1 MDTSKA
7 TICRGITFIPLVI
20 IGLYF
25 YSQWYLPDVS
35 NEGKADFDS
44 ADKEIFSFAD
54 YEEEGP
60 PSLKKSNSTSS
71 GKSAS
76 LLEKELD
83 TGVDAYITGW
93 LTVSRE
99 YFIYPNGGPKNS
111 MSPPSSASNDASISQ
126 SETAYSSLYKLM
138 SNNSSSKS
146 LKGSNSPIGLPSE
159 TNLSNSS
166 QGQDK
171 KQKKSTS
178 KLNKH
183 GNLFLYQDSDQSSV
197 KHVIVI
203 ANHVVTMWPPN
214 VNDGQLFIKRSAICL
229 AKINYDKPDHAAQLS
244 DPENP
249 PTNAFYL
256 FSDNCSEKEDFYFA
270 LIRASKRSATWNPRA
285 NTGYKFSETPV
296 FDPFIMA
303 QPLHYKTSEIMELI
317 QTLHST
323 DANLQTRWLN
333 ALLGRLFLAVK
344 DTHPF
349 EHFFRNKIVNKLAR
363 VKRPTFLS
371 DIEVK
376 KIYCGHAIPYFTNPK
391 LRELTPEGL
400 MVLEANVSYTGSF
413 SIEIA
418 TKAILNLGARFKP
431 RDVSL
436 NLSVA
441 VQHIEGKLIFKI
453 KPPPSNRLWYAFET
467 MPKLNLLIEPI
478 VSSKQI
484 TYNVVTKA
492 IENRIREVFKETL
505 VLPYMDDLTFF
516 GTEGEFY
523 RGGIWDKSVRPFHG
537 APERT
542 PSSKCDTKSGGS
554 SSASVK
560 SEKVD
565 NGSMAGESTA
575 TSLPRSKSLRHRN
588 TAAMEMPSNPSGMV
602 GPDLDSVIPPELGD
616 RSADMRRDSNA
627 SSSDT
632 TSNSEQE
639 FDLKQHIGELK
650 GISNSDHQ
658 LEGSSPPQNTMS
670 KPAALVGT
678 VKKWSSWYFK
688 ERLGKNESTTDFG
701 AKDNHNGE
709 DNIPTDDHKRST
721 SRSSNEAC
729 RSGDQ
734 SKNIGPPPLP
744 TRPKPAPEPHHFP
757 PELMNS
763 LNETG
768 DRVIKSS
775 NPYAPTPEMKLP
787 ENYAIPAG
795 PSKST
800 IRQPSPVSM
809 SESFASLETIP
820 GASNNSNKPPKTF
833 ARRKPVGGSSA
844 PSVLDASAPTSNSD
858 NSSDTQ
864 AATVSTPD
872 LSAYPPV
879 RDPMAELAS
888 STPASSSRIPPVNVP
903 TEGSQEG
910 IVLQEKNKYTV
921 AATPENAESKM

>member
-1 MDTSKA
+1 
-7 TICRGITFIPLVI
+7 
-20 IGLYF
+20 
-25 YSQWYLPDVS
+25 
-35 NEGKADFDS
+35 
-44 ADKEIFSFAD
+44 
-54 YEEEGP
+54 
-60 PSLKKSNSTSS
+60 
-71 GKSAS
+71 
-76 LLEKELD
+76 
-83 TGVDAYITGW
+83 
-93 LTVSRE
+93 
-99 YFIYPNGGPKNS
+99 
-111 MSPPSSASNDASISQ
+111 
-126 SETAYSSLYKLM
+126 
-138 SNNSSSKS
+138 
-146 LKGSNSPIGLPSE
+146 
-159 TNLSNSS
+159 
-166 QGQDK
+166 
-171 KQKKSTS
+171 
-178 KLNKH
+178 
-183 GNLFLYQDSDQSSV
+183 
-197 KHVIVI
+197 
-203 ANHVVTMWPPN
+203 MWPPN

-229 AKINYDKPDHAAQLS
+229 AKIDYDNPDHEAQLS

-249 PTNAFYL
+249 PKNAFYL

-270 LIRASKRSATWNPRA
+270 LIRASKRSATWNPIA

-349 EHFFRNKIVNKLAR
+349 ENFFRNKIVNKLSR

-467 MPKLNLLIEPI
+467 MPKLNLLTEPI

-523 RGGIWDKSVRPFHG
+523 RGGIWDKTVRPFNG
-537 APERT
+537 ALERS
-542 PSSKCDTKSGGS
+542 PSSKLDTKTGGS

-560 SEKVD
+560 SEKTG
-565 NGSMAGESTA
+565 NSSMMGESTA

-588 TAAMEMPSNPSGMV
+588 TTAMEVPSNSSEMM
-602 GPDLDSVIPPELGD
+602 GPDLDAEVPPELRD
-616 RSADMRRDSNA
+616 RSVNPRRDSTA
-627 SSSDT
+627 SSSSTTT

-639 FDLKQHIGELK
+639 FDIKQHIGELK
-650 GISNSDHQ
+650 GLSNGDQQ

-688 ERLGKNESTTDFG
+688 ERLGKSESTTGFSVN
-701 AKDNHNGE
+701 ANPEGE
-709 DNIPTDDHKRST
+709 ENDTADDGKRST
-721 SRSSNEAC
+721 SLSSNEAV
-729 RSGDQ
+729 
-734 SKNIGPPPLP
+734 PPPLP

-757 PELMNS
+757 PELMSS
-763 LNETG
+763 LNEKG
-768 DRVIKSS
+768 DRIIKSS

-787 ENYAIPAG
+787 ENYAIPPQP
-795 PSKST
+795 PSTAVHQSA
-800 IRQPSPVSM
+800 PVTDS
-809 SESFASLETIP
+809 SASLETIP
-820 GASNNSNKPPKTF
+820 AADHNSNEPPKTF
-833 ARRKPVGGSSA
+833 AKRKPVGGSSA
-844 PSVLDASAPTSNSD
+844 PSILDAPAFKPNSEG
-858 NSSDTQ
+858 SSDVQT
-864 AATVSTPD
+864 ATASTPD
-872 LSAYPPV
+872 LSAYPPI
-879 RDPMAELAS
+879 RDPMAELKS
-888 STPASSSRIPPVNVP
+888 SIPASKIPPVNVP
-903 TEGSQEG
+903 TEDSQEG
-910 IVLQEKNKYTV
+910 IVLQDKNKYTV

>member
-1 MDTSKA
+1 
-7 TICRGITFIPLVI
+7 
-20 IGLYF
+20 
-25 YSQWYLPDVS
+25 
-35 NEGKADFDS
+35 
-44 ADKEIFSFAD
+44 
-54 YEEEGP
+54 
-60 PSLKKSNSTSS
+60 
-71 GKSAS
+71 
-76 LLEKELD
+76 
-83 TGVDAYITGW
+83 
-93 LTVSRE
+93 
-99 YFIYPNGGPKNS
+99 
-111 MSPPSSASNDASISQ
+111 
-126 SETAYSSLYKLM
+126 
-138 SNNSSSKS
+138 
-146 LKGSNSPIGLPSE
+146 
-159 TNLSNSS
+159 
-166 QGQDK
+166 
-171 KQKKSTS
+171 
-178 KLNKH
+178 
-183 GNLFLYQDSDQSSV
+183 
-197 KHVIVI
+197 
-203 ANHVVTMWPPN
+203 MWPPN

-229 AKINYDKPDHAAQLS
+229 AKIDYDNPDHAAQLS
-244 DPENP
+244 DPDNP
-249 PTNAFYL
+249 PKNAFYL

-270 LIRASKRSATWNPRA
+270 LIRASKRSATWNPKA

-349 EHFFRNKIVNKLAR
+349 ENFFRNKIVNKLAR

-418 TKAILNLGARFKP
+418 TKAILNLGARFKS

-537 APERT
+537 APERS
-542 PSSKCDTKSGGS
+542 PSSKDDTKSGGS
-554 SSASVK
+554 STASVK
-560 SEKVD
+560 SEKTD
-565 NGSMAGESTA
+565 NSSMVGESTA

-588 TAAMEMPSNPSGMV
+588 TAVMEMPSNPSEMV
-602 GPDLDSVIPPELGD
+602 GPDLDAEIPPELGD
-616 RSADMRRDSNA
+616 RSVDARRDSNA
-627 SSSDT
+627 SSSSTT
-632 TSNSEQE
+632 TSNSEQD

-650 GISNSDHQ
+650 GISNGDHQ
-658 LEGSSPPQNTMS
+658 LEGGSPPHNTMS

-688 ERLGKNESTTDFG
+688 ERLGRTESTTDLSTN
-701 AKDNHNGE
+701 DNQNGG
-709 DNIPTDDHKRST
+709 DNNRADDHKPST
-721 SRSSNEAC
+721 SRSSNEVY

-734 SKNIGPPPLP
+734 NKPPVQSPLS

-757 PELMNS
+757 PELMSS
-763 LNETG
+763 LNEKG
-768 DRVIKSS
+768 DRVIKSG

-787 ENYAIPAG
+787 ENYTIP
-795 PSKST
+795 PQSSKST
-800 IRQPSPVSM
+800 IGQVSPASVSD
-809 SESFASLETIP
+809 SSASLETIP
-820 GASNNSNKPPKTF
+820 GADGNTSKKKNNTPPKTF
-833 ARRKPVGGSSA
+833 AKRKPVGGSSA
-844 PSVLDASAPTSNSD
+844 PAVLDAPLPTSNSD
-858 NSSDTQ
+858 NSSGTQ
-864 AATVSTPD
+864 TTTASTPD
-872 LSAYPPV
+872 LNAYPPI
-879 RDPMAELAS
+879 RDPMAELTS
-888 STPASSSRIPPVNVP
+888 STPAVSSKIPPVNVS